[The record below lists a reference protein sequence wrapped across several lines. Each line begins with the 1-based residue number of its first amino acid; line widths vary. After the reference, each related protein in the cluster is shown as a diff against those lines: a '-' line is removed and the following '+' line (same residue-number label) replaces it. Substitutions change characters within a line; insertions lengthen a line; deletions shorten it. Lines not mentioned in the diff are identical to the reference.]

1 MRDLSVI
8 RKFGKRGHIES
19 GLRLDMGE
27 RALDFPK
34 DVFQDFL
41 NSLSQEDFIC
51 YPSESDYNS
60 LTEKI
65 SQLNNVP
72 SSFVNLN
79 FGSDQS
85 IRNIFELCAAS
96 GGEVVINDPC
106 FPMYKVYADT
116 FNLKCEAV
124 HYNADLD
131 FDLTTMLR
139 KVNDKTNMV
148 ILANPNSPFGKVK
161 PISDIVFLCRELQR
175 KNITLLLDEAYID
188 FGGESAT
195 SLLGIYSNLIICKTF
210 SKAWGAA
217 GVRCGYTLS
226 QPLNILQLEK
236 IRPSFPTTGASLKY
250 LTFLLDRPYLKQNY
264 VKEVLEEKNKIIKTL
279 DSRFSFHY
287 GAVSWIHLN
296 DVDDNFSL
304 DKLLQTHNISYKNG
318 LRIPYDNRKN
328 WIRIGIKPGISH
340 LLNQCEF

>member
-85 IRNIFELCAAS
+85 IRNIF
-96 GGEVVINDPC
+96 
-106 FPMYKVYADT
+106 
-116 FNLKCEAV
+116 
-124 HYNADLD
+124 
-131 FDLTTMLR
+131 
-139 KVNDKTNMV
+139 
-148 ILANPNSPFGKVK
+148 
-161 PISDIVFLCRELQR
+161 
-175 KNITLLLDEAYID
+175 
-188 FGGESAT
+188 
-195 SLLGIYSNLIICKTF
+195 
-210 SKAWGAA
+210 
-217 GVRCGYTLS
+217 
-226 QPLNILQLEK
+226 
-236 IRPSFPTTGASLKY
+236 
-250 LTFLLDRPYLKQNY
+250 
-264 VKEVLEEKNKIIKTL
+264 
-279 DSRFSFHY
+279 
-287 GAVSWIHLN
+287 
-296 DVDDNFSL
+296 
-304 DKLLQTHNISYKNG
+304 
-318 LRIPYDNRKN
+318 
-328 WIRIGIKPGISH
+328 
-340 LLNQCEF
+340 